1 MPAGLIKHAALMISL
16 HGAEADKP
24 LCCHPIQMSNYAQL
38 RQEAEEHI
46 ASVKM
51 IMEMEGEAG
60 SCDRC

>member
-16 HGAEADKP
+16 HVW
-24 LCCHPIQMSNYAQL
+24 CCHPIQMSNYAQL